1 MTTFSQ
7 DPNESEESEDFARLF
22 AESQGNPV
30 HLEPGQA
37 IEAPVVNITREWV
50 FIDTGRKGEGVLD
63 RKEFIAAD
71 GTLTVA
77 EGDLIKAFFL
87 GSTGGEMRFTTRIG
101 GDSGGGAGLAL
112 LEDAWRSGIPVEG
125 LVEKEIKGGL
135 DIKLAGGQRAFCPFS
150 QFDIR
155 RITDTATLIG
165 SRFAFRVT
173 QFGEKGRNIV
183 VSRRQLLEEEA
194 ERQRD
199 ALREIWRPGM
209 VVHGTVTSLKD
220 FGAFLD
226 VDGIEGLIPIS
237 EIAWGRVDNPGDVL
251 TVGQG
256 VDVVIKTLDWEKRR
270 FSFSLRETLADPWSR
285 AVDKYSE
292 GSFHHGVVS
301 RLATFGA
308 FVTVE
313 EGIDGLLH
321 ISQLGAGRRIS
332 HPREV
337 IHEGERVEV
346 KILGVDSSTRRISLS
361 LAAQSRAA
369 EEEAGNIEAFRL
381 DSAREEAKGM
391 GTFADLLR
399 VRTERGR
406 KT

>member
-1 MTTFSQ
+1 MTPFSQ
-7 DPNESEESEDFARLF
+7 DPSELEESEDFARLF
-22 AESQGNPV
+22 AESQDKPV
-30 HLEPGQA
+30 RLEPGQA

-63 RKEFIAAD
+63 RKEFTAAD

-77 EGDLIKAFFL
+77 AGDRIKAFFL
-87 GSTGGEMRFTTRIG
+87 GSTGGEMRFTTRL
-101 GDSGGGAGLAL
+101 GDSGGGSGLAL
-112 LEDAWRSGIPVEG
+112 LEEAWRSGIPVDG
-125 LVEKEIKGGL
+125 VVEKEIKGGL
-135 DIKLAGGQRAFCPFS
+135 EIKLAGGHRAFCPFS

-155 RITDTATLIG
+155 RISETAPLVG
-165 SRFAFRVT
+165 SHFAFRVT
-173 QFGEKGRNIV
+173 QFGEKGRNVV

-194 ERQRD
+194 QRQRD
-199 ALREIWRPGM
+199 ALREVWRTGM
-209 VVHGTVTSLKD
+209 IVRGAVTSLKE

-237 EIAWGRVDNPGDVL
+237 EIGWGRIDNPADVL
-251 TVGQG
+251 SVGQS
-256 VDVVIKTLDWEKRR
+256 VDVVIKSLDWEKRR

-285 AVDKYSE
+285 AIDKFRE
-292 GSFHHGVVS
+292 GTFHHGTVS

-308 FVTVE
+308 FVTLE

-337 IHEGERVEV
+337 IHEGDRVEV
-346 KILGVDSSTRRISLS
+346 KILGVDSSARRISLT

-369 EEEAGNIEAFRL
+369 EEEAGNIAAFRQ
-381 DSAREEAKGM
+381 DNAREEAKGM

-399 VRTERGR
+399 ARTERGR